1 MKKISTYFNEENF
14 TCPCCGKF
22 KVAPGFLISLDL
34 AREIAGVP
42 FVINSGYRC
51 EAHNASVGG
60 EADSAHVKACA
71 ADIVVESGWHRWKIH
86 EGLRL
91 AGFVRIGH
99 GKNFIHA
106 DLDPNKVQN
115 VMWWYNH

>member
-1 MKKISTYFNEENF
+1 MKKISDYFTEDDF

-22 KVAPGFLISLDL
+22 KVSQKFLISLDI
-34 AREIAGVP
+34 ARKIAGVP

-51 EAHNASVGG
+51 PVHNERIGG
-60 EADSAHVKACA
+60 KDDSAHMEGLAV
-71 ADIVVESGWHRWKIH
+71 DIVVESGWHRWKIH

-91 AGFVRIGH
+91 AGFTRIGH
-99 GKNFIHA
+99 GKNFLHA
-106 DLDPNKVQN
+106 DLDPDKPQH